1 MASRRSLP
9 MFVVFAVGLLCGFG
23 LIAPA
28 APVQAAD
35 PIIVDSFETPL
46 RSGLDGTIAIGFNTF
61 QDPNSSVAITTAAP
75 PAPVPGV
82 SDPNNVLKLDL
93 NVVSFAGVTHGF
105 ENAAANQWVSQDWSA
120 YEGISFWL
128 YGTNSQINLFVDVLD
143 NRNTPL
149 KTTDDAER
157 WSVAFKDNFSGWQEI
172 KLPFAN
178 MARKE
183 IGNGAPNDGFGLTE
197 VHGWAFGTLG
207 TAGPKS
213 YYIDNVMLYGT
224 APIRPLTVGF
234 SAINFPVNE
243 GATATVTAKLSKP
256 ASEVVTVKYATK
268 PSPARAGRDY

>member
-1 MASRRSLP
+1 MAPRRSLP
-9 MFVVFAVGLLCGFG
+9 IFLVFAVSLLCGFG

-28 APVQAAD
+28 VLVLAAAPLV
-35 PIIVDSFETPL
+35 VDDFETPL
-46 RSGLDGTIAIGFNTF
+46 RSGLDGTIAIGFLTF
-61 QDPNSSVAITTAAP
+61 RDPNSSVAISTSAP

-82 SDPNNVLKLDL
+82 SDPNSVLKLDL
-93 NVVSFAGVTHGF
+93 NVASFAGVTHGF

-128 YGTNSQINLFVDVLD
+128 YGTNSGTDLFVDVLD
-143 NRNTPL
+143 NRNSPPP
-149 KTTDDAER
+149 TTDDAER

-207 TAGPKS
+207 TGGAKS
-213 YYIDNVMLYGT
+213 YYIDNVTL
-224 APIRPLTVGF
+224 
-234 SAINFPVNE
+234 
-243 GATATVTAKLSKP
+243 
-256 ASEVVTVKYATK
+256 
-268 PSPARAGRDY
+268 